1 MVSRSHAITALAVAL
16 ALASTVVA
24 VSAVTNA
31 ASNAQ
36 PADKMA
42 VSGATIEVSGP
53 GVQVPILTGTMKTSS
68 PTDIVV
74 TVSLECDIL
83 TNVTTTGDGS
93 SSAMGRVK
101 VWVELD
107 GKPISVNSAE
117 NGDDA
122 GKVTF
127 CDRTHQQT
135 TQGFNNPI
143 EQDNTINS
151 FLQTR
156 TANSFQ
162 WVSLNLG
169 SGDHTFVVKS
179 TLTETGT
186 NKGVAQAAIG
196 KRTLT
201 VEPVK
206 LANNAVI

>member
-1 MVSRSHAITALAVAL
+1 MTKISRPLFVLATLAIVASVSFALGAHGQ
-16 ALASTVVA
+16 
-24 VSAVTNA
+24 
-31 ASNAQ
+31 SNAQ

-42 VSGATIEVSGP
+42 VSGSAVTVSGP
-53 GVQVPILTGTMKTSS
+53 GVEVPILAGHMKTSS
-68 PTDIVV
+68 PEDVIV

-107 GKPISVNSAE
+107 GTPIPVSSDD
-117 NGDDA
+117 NGTDA
-122 GKVTF
+122 GKVVF

-135 TQGFNNPI
+135 TRGFNNPI
-143 EQDNTINS
+143 EQDDTISS

-156 TANSFQ
+156 TSNSFQ
-162 WVSLNLG
+162 WISLNLG
-169 SGDHTFVVKS
+169 SGDHTFVVKG
-179 TLTETGT
+179 TLTQTAT
-186 NKGVAQAAIG
+186 NNAVAKAVVG

-201 VEPVK
+201 VDPTK